1 MTASPQ
7 GLIDY
12 VAASPSPYHCVEA
25 TRSRLSA
32 AGFVEVDERA
42 DLGEVRPG
50 DKGFLARAG
59 TIIAWVAGSDAPAR
73 AGFRLIG
80 AHTDSPN
87 LRLKPAA
94 EYASE
99 GYLQW
104 GVEVY
109 GGVLPYTWFDRDLG
123 LSGRVA
129 VRSDEGVEMR
139 LLRIERPV
147 ARVTSLAIHLNRDI
161 RTKGFKPNKQKEMP
175 PILGLEGDG
184 PGALERLL
192 KEGARADLD
201 QVLGWDLMLHDL
213 QVPRVGGLDEEFV
226 LAPRMDNQ
234 FSCYVALE
242 GLLSAEVGAA
252 TAVVA
257 LFDHEEV
264 GSGSAQGAEG
274 AVLENTLRRLEAAHT
289 EKQPGGFERAC
300 ASSFQVSADMAH
312 GVHPNYADRHDGN
325 HKPRINGGP
334 VVKVN
339 TTQRYATD
347 AETAALFK
355 TACHAQ
361 VVPVQ
366 EFINRTD
373 LACGSTIGPI
383 SAARLGIRTVDVGCA
398 QLAMHSARELA
409 GAGDVEPTARVFAA
423 VLSTG

>member
-1 MTASPQ
+1 MSASAP
-7 GLIDY
+7 GLLEY
-12 VAASPSPYHCVEA
+12 VASSPSPYHCVSATAEA
-25 TRSRLSA
+25 LVA
-32 AGFVEVDERA
+32 AGFVEVDERS
-42 DLGEVRPG
+42 DLGTLRAG
-50 DKGFLARAG
+50 DRGFVQRAG
-59 TIIAWVAGSDAPAR
+59 TIVAWVAGSDSPAR
-73 AGFRLIG
+73 AGFRIVG

-94 EYASE
+94 EYAKE
-99 GYLQW
+99 GYAQW

-123 LSGRVA
+123 MCGRIA
-129 VRSDEGVEMR
+129 LRGDDGVETR
-139 LLRIERPV
+139 LIRVDRPI
-147 ARVTSLAIHLNRDI
+147 ARVTSLAIHLNREI
-161 RTKGFKPNKQKEMP
+161 RTKGFKPNAQNELP
-175 PILGLEGDG
+175 PILGLEAEG

-192 KEGARADLD
+192 GVELD

-213 QVPRVGGLDEEFV
+213 QKPRLGGLDEEFV

-234 FSCYVALE
+234 FGCYVALH
-242 GLLSAEVGAA
+242 GLLRAEVGAA

-274 AVLENTLRRLEAAHT
+274 AVLENILRRLEAAH
-289 EKQPGGFERAC
+289 EERQPGGFERAA

-347 AETAALFK
+347 AETAGLFK
-355 TACHAQ
+355 LACHAQ
-361 VVPVQ
+361 EVPVQ

-398 QLAMHSARELA
+398 QLAMHSIRELA
-409 GAGDVEPTARVFAA
+409 GAGDVEPTARVFGAI
-423 VLSTG
+423 LSG

>member
-1 MTASPQ
+1 MPANAR

-25 TRSRLSA
+25 TAKRLRT
-32 AGFVEVDERA
+32 AGFVELDERS
-42 DLGEVRPG
+42 DLGSLRPG
-50 DKGFLARAG
+50 DRGWMRRAG
-59 TIIAWVAGSDAPAR
+59 TLVAWVAGSDAPSR
-73 AGFRLIG
+73 AGFRIVG

-94 EYASE
+94 EYDKE
-99 GYLQW
+99 GYRQW

-129 VRSDEGVEMR
+129 VRTDEGVALR
-139 LLRIERPV
+139 LVRIDRPI
-147 ARVTSLAIHLNRDI
+147 ARVASLAIHLNRDI
-161 RTKGFKPNKQKEMP
+161 RTKGFKPNAQTELP
-175 PILGLEGDG
+175 PILGLHAEG

-192 KEGARADLD
+192 REGLD
-201 QVLGWDLMLHDL
+201 VELEQVLGWDLMLHDL
-213 QVPRVGGLDEEFV
+213 QEPRLGGLDEEFV

-242 GLLSAEVGAA
+242 GLLAAEVGAS

-257 LFDHEEV
+257 LYDHEEV

-274 AVLENTLRRLEAAHT
+274 AVLGNLLRRLEAAHV
-289 EKQPGGFERAC
+289 EQQPGGFERA
-300 ASSFQVSADMAH
+300 AANSFQVSADMAH

-325 HKPRINGGP
+325 HKPTLNGGP

-347 AETAALFK
+347 AETAGLFK
-355 TACHAQ
+355 AACHAEG
-361 VVPVQ
+361 VPVQ

-398 QLAMHSARELA
+398 QLSMHSVRELA
-409 GAGDVEPTARVFAA
+409 GAGDVEPTARVFAS
-423 VLSTG
+423 VLGG